1 MILLLNASVVTI
13 IILSILSVRDGFVLM
28 ISRSGIGI
36 AVDSRVQDDDGCLV
50 TTIILSRAKRIAGHG
65 WCHGSWSLLSF

>member
-1 MILLLNASVVTI
+1 MILLLNDSVVTI

-36 AVDSRVQDDDGCLV
+36 AVGSRVQDDDGCLV
-50 TTIILSRAKRIAGHG
+50 TTIILSRARVTDGVMFMVT
-65 WCHGSWSLLSF
+65 SDDPN